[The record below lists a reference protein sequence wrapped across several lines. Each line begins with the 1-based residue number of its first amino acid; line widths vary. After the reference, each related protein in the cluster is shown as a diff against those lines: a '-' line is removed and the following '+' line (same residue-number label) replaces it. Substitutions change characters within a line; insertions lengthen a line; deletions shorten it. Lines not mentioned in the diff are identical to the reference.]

1 MRIDWFYLL
10 TVQRMTSQPAP
21 SLSPL
26 YHPLFDSLFSLLS
39 LLLAF
44 PQCISASLN
53 QLGYFSF
60 LNICLCF
67 YISLISEGLSLIS
80 PFFSLGF
87 YLLSMSQSLQLLH
100 HLCGLHLSL
109 SLSLCPCLS
118 FMKPLHPLTDPQI
131 TPEPLGSGPT
141 LALNEEGLIQPP
153 TPTQFRLSA
162 LLIVNPTSI

>member
-1 MRIDWFYLL
+1 
-10 TVQRMTSQPAP
+10 
-21 SLSPL
+21 
-26 YHPLFDSLFSLLS
+26 
-39 LLLAF
+39 
-44 PQCISASLN
+44 
-53 QLGYFSF
+53 
-60 LNICLCF
+60 
-67 YISLISEGLSLIS
+67 
-80 PFFSLGF
+80 
-87 YLLSMSQSLQLLH
+87 MSQSLQLLH

-109 SLSLCPCLS
+109 GLSLCPCLS